1 METTKNLK
9 LPLYTGEDIFDLQ
22 NVNKAYD
29 SIDKAYKEVID
40 FKNEIPKTNATAEV
54 ISARGGKKTL
64 GERLYEFGSQLD
76 TIQNKIDS
84 GGIGGSEIDDTTPS
98 TDKVYSSSKTKA
110 LIDEV
115 AEKGTTVETITNVT
129 KTVVNEKIA
138 DGTLSSMTI
147 EDGTITEQKLSPDFL
162 DKFMCASNSEIVSEM
177 DYADRTTPLSAN
189 IYFGI
194 NKKINGEKIVK
205 FSIHGKSAGTV
216 NIAVFE
222 LLSDTQIKVT
232 SINTYKVV
240 IGRNDFTVNIPLN
253 KTKDNYIAIEGVGSY
268 SLDSNGYTFSQI
280 SKSNMQLGT
289 VNSKF
294 GTSNPMFIGLGIE
307 VTRGGERVPLID
319 ILRNDV
325 DYLKNNSAKSKI
337 KFDVLK
343 SEDFKT
349 SKDEWV
355 YDNCTPS
362 SAGLEFVG
370 ASECYMNKYNLYF
383 DDSKQRVTF
392 KLNDITTILGIG
404 AKSNATNFTSYLVD
418 FSEKKLKMFIHG
430 TKADLSNATRIAT
443 SKAFDIPVVVGDMY
457 TMLMTRESGIHTFEL
472 RHLKTSKTISV
483 TFRTDQNKVNGS
495 YYNLRSGSPSVIQLQ
510 GNSTIT
516 KYDYLVGNFNEC
528 ECLFLGDSI
537 TEGLQTLKENR
548 WCELL
553 NKRYF
558 NNKSVISGI
567 SGTNSSFVLMRLNEL
582 IGLGLKPKNVIVTI
596 GTNDI
601 LSETG
606 LNSWKNNIVTI
617 YNKIVEIGAIP
628 IIAVPPIYK
637 GNFYPQLS
645 QFILAKGWNTLRF
658 DIATSSNGDGITQI
672 TNLFADGVHPNKDGG
687 LAMYNQA
694 IKDLEYIL

>member
-9 LPLYTGEDIFDLQ
+9 LPQYTGEDIFDLQ
-22 NVNKAYD
+22 DINKAYD

-40 FKNEIPKTNATAEV
+40 FKNEISNTNV
-54 ISARGGKKTL
+54 
-64 GERLYEFGSQLD
+64 
-76 TIQNKIDS
+76 
-84 GGIGGSEIDDTTPS
+84 
-98 TDKVYSSSKTKA
+98 
-110 LIDEV
+110 
-115 AEKGTTVETITNVT
+115 VETITNVT
-129 KTVVNEKIA
+129 KTVIDEKIA
-138 DGTLSSMTI
+138 DGILSSMTI
-147 EDGTITEQKLSPDFL
+147 EDGTITEQKLSTDFL
-162 DKFMCASNSEIVSEM
+162 DKFMGASNSEIVSEM
-177 DYADRTTPLSAN
+177 AYANRTTPLSAN
-189 IYFGI
+189 VYFGI

-222 LLSDTQIKVT
+222 LLSDTQINVT

-280 SKSNMQLGT
+280 PKSNMQLGT

-294 GTSNPMFIGLGIE
+294 GTSNPMFVGLGIE
-307 VTRGGERVPLID
+307 VARGGERVPLTD
-319 ILRNDV
+319 ILRNDVDKNIIEIENLKTNV

-349 SKDEWV
+349 SKNEWV

-362 SAGLEFVG
+362 STGLEFVG

-418 FSEKKLKMFIHG
+418 FSEKKLKMYIHG

-553 NKRYF
+553 NKQYF

-601 LSETG
+601 LSEAG

-617 YNKIVEIGAIP
+617 YNKIVETGAIP

-637 GNFYPQLS
+637 SNLYPKLS
-645 QFILAKGWNTLRF
+645 QFILEKGWNTLRF

-694 IKDLEYIL
+694 IKDLEYIF